1 MVLYGVLI
9 FAAAFVGGAL
19 PMCLPWLDEGRLRL
33 MVSLG
38 AGLLLGMAM
47 LHMLPEAVHML
58 PNTFA
63 YFFLAGFLLLLL
75 LERFVMV
82 HACEEHGCDFHTV
95 GLAAFLGLTVH
106 GAVEG
111 FALASTANIAGLAP
125 LVFIAIL
132 AHKVPAGVALTSILR
147 LSKRSRARVWAFI
160 VGVAA
165 SGPLGILLATLV
177 LERTHLPNAAG
188 VLLAL
193 SAGTFLYVAACDLL
207 PEMHRSS
214 SHKLSRLGLFVLGIV
229 ISVVSAFAE

>member
-9 FAAAFVGGAL
+9 FLAAFAGGAL

-33 MVSLG
+33 TVSLG

-47 LHMLPEAVHML
+47 LHLLAEAVHL
-58 PNTFA
+58 IPETFA

-75 LERFVMV
+75 LECFVMV

-111 FALASTANIAGLAP
+111 FALASTAHVEGLAP

-132 AHKVPAGVALTSILR
+132 AHKLPAGVALTSILR
-147 LSKRSRARVWAFI
+147 LSKRSRAQIWTFI

-165 SGPLGILLATLV
+165 SGPLGIWLAAVV
-177 LERTHLPNAAG
+177 LEHTPLPNAAG

-214 SHKLSRLGLFVLGIV
+214 SHKWSRLVLFLVGVAVSVLG
-229 ISVVSAFAE
+229 ALAE